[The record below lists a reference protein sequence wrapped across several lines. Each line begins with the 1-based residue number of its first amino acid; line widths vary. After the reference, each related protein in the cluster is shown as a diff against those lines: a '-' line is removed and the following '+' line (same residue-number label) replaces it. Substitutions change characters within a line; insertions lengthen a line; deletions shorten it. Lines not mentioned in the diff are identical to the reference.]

1 MNLNPAIQ
9 FAQMTTVEKYD
20 PTLRKL
26 SKMRRT
32 PGGSIDTQSSPSP
45 AINLT
50 AGGVNAERNE

>member
-32 PGGSIDTQSSPSP
+32 PGGSIDT
-45 AINLT
+45 
-50 AGGVNAERNE
+50 